1 MTSRVSIFT
10 VNDANPFLISDD
22 KITKEQCH
30 TFCQLLLTTK
40 IIKSHIRIIMILDQN
55 IKPNNKR
62 GSMVQQLKAQ
72 TQESNHLA
80 ALKLGQLLLVS
91 HHSHPTVK

>member
-1 MTSRVSIFT
+1 
-10 VNDANPFLISDD
+10 
-22 KITKEQCH
+22 
-30 TFCQLLLTTK
+30 
-40 IIKSHIRIIMILDQN
+40 
-55 IKPNNKR
+55 
-62 GSMVQQLKAQ
+62 MVQQLKAQ